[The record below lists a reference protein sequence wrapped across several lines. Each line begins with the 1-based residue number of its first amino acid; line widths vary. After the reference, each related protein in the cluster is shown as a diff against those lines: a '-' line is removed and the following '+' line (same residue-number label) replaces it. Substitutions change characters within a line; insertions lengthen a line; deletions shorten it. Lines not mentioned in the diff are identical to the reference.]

1 MKDFEFSFPTRVIFG
16 RDAEGR
22 AGELAAPFGPNVMLL
37 YGSDRIRR
45 SGLLDRLTADLEA
58 HGLTVTLF
66 GGIQENPLLS
76 KAEEGRRLAREKKIT
91 LLLAVG
97 GGSVIDTAKA
107 VSLGAKST
115 APLWDIYSGKGKAQ
129 KALPIGV
136 VLTTAATAS
145 EANSVSVLCHD

>member
-1 MKDFEFSFPTRVIFG
+1 MKDFTFSFPTRVIFG
-16 RDAEGR
+16 RDAEGQ
-22 AGELAAPFGPNVMLL
+22 AGELAAAQGANVMDL

-45 SGLLDRLTADLEA
+45 SGLLDRLTADLES

-115 APLWDIYSGKGKAQ
+115 APLWDIYSGKGKAPPPPPP
-129 KALPIGV
+129 ARP
-136 VLTTAATAS
+136 TAYQY
-145 EANSVSVLCHD
+145 SVTMSSI